1 MPGKPYQS
9 SLNPYE
15 DEIISLRRRCPP
27 LPYAKISELLRR
39 KYQVRVCRE
48 TIFKFLRAKSR
59 RRKMTRKEAAA
70 KWVAPAQ
77 RLAQIAKPAS
87 DSPPKPK
94 FEFAYSE
101 RYSLKRLPKDEAAA
115 IRKKL
120 EEEGH

>member
-9 SLNPYE
+9 SLVPYE
-15 DEIISLRRRCPP
+15 DEIISLRRRRPP
-27 LPYAKISELLRR
+27 LPYAKISELLIR
-39 KYQVRVCRE
+39 KYQLRVCRE

-59 RRKMTRKEAAA
+59 RRKVTRKEAAA
-70 KWVAPAQ
+70 KRVAPIQ
-77 RLAQIAKPAS
+77 RSAQIANPAS
-87 DSPPKPK
+87 GSPPKPK